1 VSRRVVDASAL
12 LAYIDD
18 EPGAD
23 AVEER
28 LPEGVLM
35 SAVNWAEVLSKLAE
49 RRVSIDRLRAELV
62 EAGILGRSLEI
73 SPFTEDEAV
82 IAGELRPATRD
93 LGFSLA
99 DRACLALA
107 VRTALPVVTAD
118 RAWAE
123 ARLPVAVELVR

>member
-1 VSRRVVDASAL
+1 VLDASAL

-23 AVEER
+23 TVEER
-28 LPEGVLM
+28 LPDGVLM

-49 RRVSIDRLRAELV
+49 RGVPVDRLRRQLADV
-62 EAGILGRSLEI
+62 GILGQSLEI
-73 SPFTEDEAV
+73 RPLTDDDAAAV
-82 IAGELRPATRD
+82 GELQPATRA

-107 VRTALPVVTAD
+107 VRTGLSVLTAD
-118 RAWAE
+118 RAWAD
-123 ARLPVAVELVR
+123 ASLPVAVELVR

>member
-1 VSRRVVDASAL
+1 MLDASAL

-23 AVEER
+23 VVEER
-28 LPEGVLM
+28 LPEGALV

-49 RRVSIDRLRAELV
+49 RGVSIDRMRAELTESGV
-62 EAGILGRSLEI
+62 LGQSLEI
-73 SPFTEDEAV
+73 RPFTEGDAV
-82 IAGELRPATRD
+82 IAGELRPATRR

-107 VRTALPVVTAD
+107 VRSGLAVLTAD
-118 RAWAE
+118 RAWVE
-123 ARLPVAVELVR
+123 APLPVDVELVR